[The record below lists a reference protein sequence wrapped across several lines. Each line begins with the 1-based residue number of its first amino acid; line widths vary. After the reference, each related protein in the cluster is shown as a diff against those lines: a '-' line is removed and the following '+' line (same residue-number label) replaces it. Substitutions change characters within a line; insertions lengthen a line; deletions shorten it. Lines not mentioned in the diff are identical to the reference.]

1 MISFEGPNFLSPLFI
16 FSLISSGLGI
26 GYNILIIKSGKNQI
40 GEVESPKLLICAGII
55 NLVFLGLRYFI
66 PGIIYSGPINPEFM
80 FYLSYQIATG
90 LIFSVPYFITFG
102 LLFLLFGSKNR
113 EKFGSFLKIAG
124 ILWIIAYSV
133 LAFALSGNIIPIM
146 FILTGEY
153 MLFTLVFIIINF
165 ALILLSVTA
174 IIMLI
179 IHGTKNSDSSLKIA
193 GILLLVQNGISIVL
207 NFVIPL
213 ALSIFS

>member
-40 GEVESPKLLICAGII
+40 GEVKSPKLLICAGII

-66 PGIIYSGPINPEFM
+66 PGISYSGPINPEFM

-102 LLFLLFGSKNR
+102 LFFLLFGSKNR

-133 LAFALSGNIIPIM
+133 LAFALSGNIIPIL

>member
-1 MISFEGPNFLSPLFI
+1 MGIS
-16 FSLISSGLGI
+16 
-26 GYNILIIKSGKNQI
+26 YNILIIKSGKNQI
-40 GEVESPKLLICAGII
+40 GEVESPKLLICAGIV

-66 PGIIYSGPINPEFM
+66 PGINYSGPINPDFS
-80 FYLSYQIATG
+80 FYLSYQIVTG
-90 LIFSVPYFITFG
+90 LIFSIPYVITFG
-102 LLFLLFGSKNR
+102 LFFLLFGGKNR

-133 LAFALSGNIIPIM
+133 LAFALSGNIIPIL

-193 GILLLVQNGISIVL
+193 GILLLVQDGISIVL
-207 NFVIPL
+207 NVVIPL
-213 ALSIFS
+213 VLSYFS